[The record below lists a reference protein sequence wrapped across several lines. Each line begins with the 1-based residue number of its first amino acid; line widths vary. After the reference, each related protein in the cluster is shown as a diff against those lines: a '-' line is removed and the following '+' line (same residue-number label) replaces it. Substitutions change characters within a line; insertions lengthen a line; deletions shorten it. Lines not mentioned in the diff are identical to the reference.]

1 MDPFFKLVKCD
12 KSDNSI
18 ENNVNRWPVIISS
31 QVVAGDSD
39 AKGKNNKKL
48 ETKVKIKIKIKIRI
62 KNKKI
67 KIKNELKNNYNS

>member
-1 MDPFFKLVKCD
+1 VDPFFKLVKCD

-39 AKGKNNKKL
+39 AKGKNNKK
-48 ETKVKIKIKIKIRI
+48 
-62 KNKKI
+62 
-67 KIKNELKNNYNS
+67 